1 MITDFTLDGQLPPL
15 QVTPSDH
22 EGGGFV
28 QILQVNGDKLLKQT
42 VVPRL
47 SGPGPQL
54 GQRGV
59 VVEHVPTSSPAPQ
72 HRERVNGLRI
82 AARTRLPP

>member
-28 QILQVNGDKLLKQT
+28 QILQVNGDKLPNRPWFRGCRDL
-42 VVPRL
+42 VLNSVNAASL
-47 SGPGPQL
+47 SNI
-54 GQRGV
+54 
-59 VVEHVPTSSPAPQ
+59 PTSSPAPQ